1 MSQFTYC
8 VIILGGWGPLRLSRA
23 KLDYV
28 ICARS
33 LIVGIDLV
41 VVVFDIIIVVV
52 VFMLLLL
59 LSGSGG
65 GGGCT
70 VVVVAVVV
78 IFISNL
84 LVFSCDHSC
93 RMSLNLFK

>member
-1 MSQFTYC
+1 MGE
-8 VIILGGWGPLRLSRA
+8 GGVQNWA
-23 KLDYV
+23 KVDYV

-33 LIVGIDLV
+33 FIVGIDLA

-59 LSGSGG
+59 LNGSSGVGGG

-70 VVVVAVVV
+70 VVVV